1 MPRYAAIDIGS
12 NSVRMEAAETVPG
25 RSATILA
32 SGREVTRL
40 GVSVFRTGRISQE
53 AMELVCGVLKRM
65 SQTYQKLDVAGVRAV
80 ATSAVRDASNQSE
93 FIARASEAIGEP
105 VEIISG
111 PEEAR
116 LIHLGVQSRW
126 QHPNKR
132 IMIVDVGGGSGEII
146 LGENGEMREGIS
158 RPLGAVRLTEV
169 FLKSDPPA
177 EAELRRLDKF
187 IEEKIENALN
197 RIGLTP
203 FDRVISTS
211 ATAAAVVCAVNRI
224 PRSKRESADR
234 LKATTRQVRLFYK
247 DISERNLNSRRK
259 IPGIGP
265 RRAEIIVG
273 GTAVF
278 LRIMEAF
285 RLHAMYYS
293 VAGVR
298 DGIIADLAAR
308 GVGRDLSRL
317 TREQLQ
323 VVEGMCRKYAAPIRH
338 ARKVALF
345 SNILFDCLQ
354 PLHRLP
360 RDSGRL
366 LHAAAYLRDTGHFI
380 SDTGHH
386 KHSAY
391 LVSNS
396 DMPGFTDQERLLIG
410 LLCRYHR
417 KSLPAPRHE
426 PFQSLAPELKRA
438 VLMLTPLL
446 RIADGLD
453 SSQEQKV
460 ERMECSLRSGSVV
473 LALQGSGDIDL
484 EMWAAERAADT
495 FRQIYNY
502 PITLSRRRGQT
513 AS

>member
-12 NSVRMEAAETVPG
+12 NSVRMEVAEAIPG
-25 RSATILA
+25 RPAAILA
-32 SGREVTRL
+32 SDREVTRL
-40 GVSVFRTGRISQE
+40 GASVFRTGRISEE
-53 AMELVCGVLKRM
+53 AMGFVCGVLKRM
-65 SQTYQKLDVAGVRAV
+65 SQAYQRLDMAGVRAV
-80 ATSAVRDASNQSE
+80 ATSAVRDASNQAE
-93 FIARASEAIGEP
+93 FIARASEALGTP

-126 QHPNKR
+126 PHPKKR
-132 IMIVDVGGGSGEII
+132 IMIVDVGGGSAEII

-169 FLKSDPPA
+169 FLKSDPPG
-177 EAELRRLDKF
+177 EAELRRLNKF
-187 IEEKIENALN
+187 IDEKIESALN
-197 RIGLTP
+197 RIGLAP
-203 FDRVISTS
+203 FDRVIATS
-211 ATAAAVVCAVNRI
+211 ATAAAVVSAANRI
-224 PRSKRESADR
+224 PRAKRETADR
-234 LKATTRQVRLFYK
+234 LKATTRQVRLFYN
-247 DISERNLNSRRK
+247 DIIERNVNSRKK

-273 GTAVF
+273 GAAVF
-278 LRIMEAF
+278 LRILEAF

-298 DGIIADLAAR
+298 DGIIADLTAR
-308 GVGRDLSRL
+308 GVRRELSRL

-323 VVEGMCRKYAAPIRH
+323 VVEAMCRKYSVQVRH
-338 ARKVALF
+338 ARKVAQF
-345 SNILFDCLQ
+345 SNILFESLE

-360 RDSGRL
+360 RDFGRL

-396 DMPGFTDQERLLIG
+396 DMPGFTDQERAVIG

-417 KSLPAPRHE
+417 KSLPAARHE
-426 PFQSLAPELKRA
+426 PYQSLPAELKRA

-446 RIADGLD
+446 RMADGLD

-460 ERMECSLRSGSVV
+460 ERIECSLRNGSVV
-473 LALQGSGDIDL
+473 LAVEGSGDTDL

-502 PITLSRRRGQT
+502 PMALTKRRRQS
-513 AS
+513 AP